1 MNILGLVITGTIFV
15 AMMTLIIWVGIY
27 IALPIILLMLVASAI
42 GTMIKAFMPAK
53 APSPHTSQK
62 QQTNEDIIDV
72 EFKEI
77 K

>member
-1 MNILGLVITGTIFV
+1 MNIFGLLITGAIFV

-42 GTMIKAFMPAK
+42 GAVIKAFL
-53 APSPHTSQK
+53 PSKPQHPYTSQK
-62 QQTNEDIIDV
+62 HHNNEDIIDV